1 MLTVK
6 DFNRITFLH
15 HRGIV
20 PPAPAKEGEHVVE
33 KRYVCSANMKLIEY
47 GYTMSYDL
55 FMAFCNATHAA
66 FLEAWSALYD
76 LVMED
81 AKAISKTSPIW
92 PNFPDDAM
100 EANLVDLYIVNLLN
114 YLTLGQWQP
123 DFDPSKFCKALDRE
137 HLPAAKQIPACD
149 EEEIYRYV
157 VQSITGNSPLSP
169 DERNTVIDLLTHGGE
184 DFLNHLMGM
193 MKDKHIT
200 CKENLALYAS
210 FIINRPDWRSQQC
223 FLDFNSSTDVL
234 RLAAAMSGQDVSL
247 VKPPRFRSF
256 KRSERRELL
265 YLLEHVEKN
274 EGFALRPEEFKRL
287 GEKLHPGEYAKY
299 FPENKAI
306 FDKVRNGVHIETYN
320 SKLQEL
326 LKKPVNVDVLTAHLM
341 LRPGVFARYLDFAL
355 RNCSDEHQMEDVLF
369 RFISVCKNV
378 SPRVLVQLINHF
390 RNRNN
395 PVQLATGKANGAG
408 SAALDR
414 EVEPISDVMCNR
426 VARDIFNQL
435 WQVLRAEDTEPKSIY
450 IDPACHCNKLIF
462 PDNPRQISSAMRATA
477 CGSRTQLPDG
487 NVLRAFLY
495 WKGDDGTDLWDGI
508 DLDLSVVFYGEKEA
522 NFVFYGEPKDE
533 RLGAIHSG
541 DRRCSGP
548 HGAVEYV
555 DFDIK
560 KCLQNGI
567 RYAALVVNSY
577 SGEKFSEMDTA
588 FCGVMVRD
596 GETGEQFEP
605 ATVKDRFALTTDAG
619 QIIMVVID
627 LLNREVVTVDK
638 SIAQVRVACRNVVT
652 DYAPT
657 VDICSYAMQ
666 LKSLSI
672 KEMLGMR
679 YAKFLKDNEWE
690 QASVIVSDEPGK
702 FRQTKEDV
710 PAPRVVSPYDIP
722 GVYDLVFGQET
733 E

>member
-1 MLTVK
+1 M
-6 DFNRITFLH
+6 
-15 HRGIV
+15 
-20 PPAPAKEGEHVVE
+20 
-33 KRYVCSANMKLIEY
+33 
-47 GYTMSYDL
+47 
-55 FMAFCNATHAA
+55 
-66 FLEAWSALYD
+66 
-76 LVMED
+76 
-81 AKAISKTSPIW
+81 
-92 PNFPDDAM
+92 
-100 EANLVDLYIVNLLN
+100 
-114 YLTLGQWQP
+114 
-123 DFDPSKFCKALDRE
+123 
-137 HLPAAKQIPACD
+137 
-149 EEEIYRYV
+149 
-157 VQSITGNSPLSP
+157 
-169 DERNTVIDLLTHGGE
+169 
-184 DFLNHLMGM
+184 
-193 MKDKHIT
+193 
-200 CKENLALYAS
+200 
-210 FIINRPDWRSQQC
+210 
-223 FLDFNSSTDVL
+223 
-234 RLAAAMSGQDVSL
+234 
-247 VKPPRFRSF
+247 
-256 KRSERRELL
+256 
-265 YLLEHVEKN
+265 EKN

-414 EVEPISDVMCNR
+414 EIEPISDVMCNR

-495 WKGDDGTDLWDGI
+495 WKGNDGADLWDGI

-577 SGEKFSEMDTA
+577 SGEKFSEMDAA

-605 ATVKDRFALTTDAG
+605 ATVKARFALTTDAG

-627 LLNREVVTVDK
+627 L
-638 SIAQVRVACRNVVT
+638 
-652 DYAPT
+652 
-657 VDICSYAMQ
+657 CSYAMQ

-690 QASVIVSDEPGK
+690 QASVIVSNEPGK
-702 FRQTKEDV
+702 FRQTKEGV

-722 GVYDLVFGQET
+722 GIYDIVFGT
-733 E
+733 ESK

>member
-20 PPAPAKEGEHVVE
+20 PPSPAKEGETAVE
-33 KRYVCSANMKLIEY
+33 KRFVCTANMKLLEY
-47 GYTMSYDL
+47 GYVMAYDL
-55 FMAFCNATHAA
+55 FEACCKATHTA
-66 FLEAWSALYD
+66 FLEVWSELYGFIT
-76 LVMED
+76 ED
-81 AKAISKTSPIW
+81 SKAISKTSPIW
-92 PNFPDDAM
+92 PDFPNDAM
-100 EANLVDLYIVNLLN
+100 NASLVELYIVNYLN
-114 YLTLGQWQP
+114 YLSGGTWTP
-123 DFDPSKFCKALDRE
+123 DSDPSRFCKGLDKD
-137 HLPAAKQIPACD
+137 HLPVAKQIPACTED
-149 EEEIYRYV
+149 EIYRYL
-157 VQSITGNSPLSP
+157 VQSVTGKAPLSP
-169 DERNTVIDLLTHGGE
+169 DEQNTVKMLLSDSGE
-184 DFLNHLMGM
+184 EFLDKVMSLT
-193 MKDKHIT
+193 KDKDIP
-200 CKENLALYAS
+200 CKENLALYVS
-210 FIINRPDWRSQQC
+210 YIIHRPDWKSQKC
-223 FLDFNSSTDVL
+223 FLDFKSATDVL

-247 VKPPRFRSF
+247 AKAPRFRSF

-577 SGEKFSEMDTA
+577 SGEKFSEMDAA

-596 GETGEQFEP
+596 GMTGEQFEP
-605 ATVKDRFALTTDAG
+605 ATVKDRFALTTESG
-619 QIIMVVID
+619 QLVMAVVDLQKRELIMVDRTVTGSLAYSNVI
-627 LLNREVVTVDK
+627 
-638 SIAQVRVACRNVVT
+638 T
-652 DYAPT
+652 DYQPT
-657 VDICSYAMQ
+657 KDVCQYAMQ

-672 KEMLGMR
+672 KEMVGMR
-679 YAKFLKDNEWE
+679 YAKFLKDSEWDKADIIISE
-690 QASVIVSDEPGK
+690 NPEKFNAITSGK
-702 FRQTKEDV
+702 PV
-710 PAPRVVSPYDIP
+710 PRIVSPYDVPSI
-722 GVYDLVFGQET
+722 YDVVFGT
-733 E
+733 TKTS

>member
-1 MLTVK
+1 MLTVF
-6 DFNRITFLH
+6 DCNRITFAH

-20 PPAPAKEGEHVVE
+20 PPAPAKEGEKTVE
-33 KRYVCSANMKLIEY
+33 PRYVCSANMKLIEY

-100 EANLVDLYIVNLLN
+100 EADLVDLYVVNLLN

-149 EEEIYRYV
+149 ADEIYRYV
-157 VQSITGNSPLSP
+157 TQSITSNSPLSP
-169 DERNTVIDLLTHGGE
+169 DEQNTVIDLLTHGGE
-184 DFLNHLMGM
+184 DFLNHLMDM

-210 FIINRPDWRSQQC
+210 FIINRPDWRGQQC

-378 SPRVLVQLINHF
+378 
-390 RNRNN
+390 
-395 PVQLATGKANGAG
+395 
-408 SAALDR
+408 
-414 EVEPISDVMCNR
+414 
-426 VARDIFNQL
+426 
-435 WQVLRAEDTEPKSIY
+435 
-450 IDPACHCNKLIF
+450 
-462 PDNPRQISSAMRATA
+462 
-477 CGSRTQLPDG
+477 
-487 NVLRAFLY
+487 
-495 WKGDDGTDLWDGI
+495 
-508 DLDLSVVFYGEKEA
+508 
-522 NFVFYGEPKDE
+522 
-533 RLGAIHSG
+533 
-541 DRRCSGP
+541 
-548 HGAVEYV
+548 
-555 DFDIK
+555 
-560 KCLQNGI
+560 
-567 RYAALVVNSY
+567 
-577 SGEKFSEMDTA
+577 
-588 FCGVMVRD
+588 
-596 GETGEQFEP
+596 
-605 ATVKDRFALTTDAG
+605 
-619 QIIMVVID
+619 
-627 LLNREVVTVDK
+627 
-638 SIAQVRVACRNVVT
+638 
-652 DYAPT
+652 
-657 VDICSYAMQ
+657 
-666 LKSLSI
+666 
-672 KEMLGMR
+672 
-679 YAKFLKDNEWE
+679 
-690 QASVIVSDEPGK
+690 
-702 FRQTKEDV
+702 
-710 PAPRVVSPYDIP
+710 
-722 GVYDLVFGQET
+722 
-733 E
+733 